1 MVEKGY
7 KLLYGLY
14 TLSLLGLVVSAA
26 LGSWVGA
33 LAAVVVGVVLVI
45 VMFFRF
51 RKTVT
56 ERSFEHWKPAL
67 VSAIAA
73 VILFFA
79 MLLKAGWEVYARV
92 ILAAG
97 LALAFWLSPVIF
109 WVAAFFL
116 PILAMPF
123 VQQPVQPYSSPPYE
137 VMMVQNVQE
146 SSASTSQPYQ
156 VGLGTQNEFTGL
168 RQDASWLNFQANPE
182 LDAAIDDLQAAY
194 QIEDPLA
201 VEFLKDLFD
210 ELYVSVDELDVW
222 ADLLVAGGALAVGLV
237 MGKFIL
243 KRHEE
248 FDEED
253 VSPLVSAYL
262 PGMQALQGYFE
273 HVPKSRLAEITYGTG
288 LDKEKASALLELGRV
303 FGQYTHEPAC
313 FWRPATEDE
322 VIDRMGQMED
332 SSYRMPTLTDESPY
346 GQSIFDNLK
355 DMEAAMKEPLMLD
368 PTMIPV
374 LVQVLDFLFDETSAI
389 LKERRQRRKKQGKA
403 EEKKTSI
410 QAAPVQMAPE
420 SGEAILSKEA
430 ALSQMV
436 RTNAWQNTEKQV
448 EGLLEQLKIYQD
460 RYRLYQKQ
468 YAIHG
473 EAAVPFS
480 VMYNLEEA
488 EAGIETTSKELQAVL
503 SKVYGKKVSI
513 EGLDEL

>member
-33 LAAVVVGVVLVI
+33 LAAAVVGVVLVI

-51 RKTVT
+51 RERVT

-67 VSAIAA
+67 GSAIAA
-73 VILFFA
+73 VILFFVL
-79 MLLKAGWEVYARV
+79 LLKAGWEVYARV

-109 WVAAFFL
+109 WVGVLFL
-116 PILAMPF
+116 PLLAMPF
-123 VQQPVQPYSSPPYE
+123 VQQPYSPPPYE
-137 VMMVQNVQE
+137 VVMVQNVQE

-156 VGLGTQNEFTGL
+156 VGVGTQNEFTGL
-168 RQDASWLNFQANPE
+168 RQDASWLNFQANAE

-194 QIEDPLA
+194 QIDDPVA

-210 ELYVSVDELDVW
+210 ELYGSISTQGVWLDV
-222 ADLLVAGGALAVGLV
+222 LLAGGALASGLV

-248 FDEED
+248 FDEGD
-253 VSPLVSAYL
+253 GSPLVSAYL
-262 PGMQALQGYFE
+262 PGMQALQAYFE

-313 FWRPATEDE
+313 FWRPTTEDE

-332 SSYRMPTLTDESPY
+332 SGYRMPTLTDESPY
-346 GQSIFDNLK
+346 GQRIFDNLK

-403 EEKKTSI
+403 EEKKTST

-420 SGEAILSKEA
+420 AGEAIFSKEA

-436 RTNAWQNTEKQV
+436 RANAWKNTEKQV

-460 RYRLYQKQ
+460 RYRLHQKQ

-488 EAGIETTSKELQAVL
+488 ETGIETTSKELQAVL

-513 EGLDEL
+513 EGLDEM